1 MGTPTGSDPF
11 AALASELTALGRRL
25 DGIGAELMTLR
36 PEERPVQP
44 AQPAQ
49 AAPPAPPAPVPPSVP
64 GSGWPVHP
72 PQGFQQPGPIAG
84 TVPGPIPGPISGPQP
99 AQAGPWP
106 NPYAPNPYAPN
117 PYAPSPQAPNP
128 YAQAPRPPQPGAPA
142 RPAEPRPPFW
152 TRLSGARLLAW
163 TGGAVTLL
171 GVVMLMVFAA
181 ARGWF
186 PPEARIAL
194 GGVLGV
200 VLVGLAMWLHR
211 KETARTGALALAGT
225 GFATLYLVVAAA
237 MNVFGY
243 LDPWAAVII
252 ALVVAGA
259 GLGIADLWRSQLL
272 ACGVVVGA
280 VALAPALAW
289 GWMLVALALALQLA
303 ALPVLLRRRWGVLM
317 LIAAAGS
324 VLYGIPL
331 AVFDGSASPAEQ
343 VTAIVV
349 SLIVLAVGLGT
360 VVPAARRLPVGMVV
374 PVLAA
379 GPLPALF
386 GGIAIDGWLGAA
398 LAAGAA
404 LALAG
409 LAAVPGLDKQ
419 LRLTATI
426 AAVVGITIATA
437 VALDGST
444 YTIVVLGQAV
454 VGAVTA
460 YVLRSRFAMIVAI
473 VLGVIGWV
481 RALVVDLPLRLLVAP
496 ELPWYGHQHELGAGL
511 AVAALLLVLAWAAL
525 VAGGRLGWIRPTAD
539 SAVIWVP
546 MGLGGLYGATGV
558 VITAALLV
566 APTRD
571 AFTAGHAVVTVSWTI
586 AALVLLARG
595 ISRTALRVAG
605 LVLVGAAVAKLVFFD
620 LGALDGIAR
629 VIAFL
634 GAGLVLLAAGTKYA
648 RMVAEAEREPADND
662 AAAVPGPPEQR

>member
-1 MGTPTGSDPF
+1 MGTPTGPDPF
-11 AALASELTALGRRL
+11 AALAAELTALGRRL
-25 DGIGAELMTLR
+25 DGIGAELMALR
-36 PEERPVQP
+36 PEERP
-44 AQPAQ
+44 AQPA
-49 AAPPAPPAPVPPSVP
+49 PTPAPPPVQGPA
-64 GSGWPVHP
+64 WPAHP
-72 PQGFQQPGPIAG
+72 P
-84 TVPGPIPGPISGPQP
+84 
-99 AQAGPWP
+99 QAGPWPNPHAPSPYAP

-117 PYAPSPQAPNP
+117 PYAPNPYAPNP
-128 YAQAPRPPQPGAPA
+128 YAQNPDAQNPYAQNPYAQNPDAQNPGARAPRPPQPP
-142 RPAEPRPPFW
+142 RPAQQRTPFW

-200 VLVGLAMWLHR
+200 ALVGLAMWLHR
-211 KETARTGALALAGT
+211 RETARTGALAVAGT

-237 MNVFGY
+237 TNVFEY
-243 LDPWAAVII
+243 LDPVVAVVL

-280 VALAPALAW
+280 VVLAPALAW
-289 GWMLVALALALQLA
+289 GWVLVALALALQLA
-303 ALPVLLRRRWGVLM
+303 ALPVLLRKRWVVLM
-317 LIAAAGS
+317 LIAAAGP

-331 AVFDGSASPAEQ
+331 AVFDGSGPSAEQ

-349 SLIVLAVGLGT
+349 GLVVLAVGLAT
-360 VVPAARRLPVGMVV
+360 VVLAARLLPVGMVV
-374 PVLAA
+374 PVLATA
-379 GPLPALF
+379 PLPALF
-386 GGIAIDGWLGAA
+386 GAIAIDGWLGAA

-409 LAAVPGLDKQ
+409 LAVVPGLGNQ
-419 LRLTATI
+419 LRLAATV
-426 AAVVGITIATA
+426 AAVVGISVATA
-437 VALDGST
+437 VALDGSS

-454 VGAVTA
+454 VAAVLA
-460 YVLRSRFAMIVAI
+460 YVVRSRLAMIVAI
-473 VLGVIGWV
+473 VLGVVGWL
-481 RALVVDLPLRLLVAP
+481 RALVVDLPLWLLVAP
-496 ELPWYGHQHELGAGL
+496 ELPWYGHRDGLAAGL
-511 AVAALLLVLAWAAL
+511 GVAALLLVLAWAAL

-558 VITAALLV
+558 VVTAALLID
-566 APTRD
+566 PTRD

-586 AALVLLARG
+586 APLVLLARG

-605 LVLVGAAVAKLVFFD
+605 LVLVAAAVAKLVFFD

-648 RMVAEAEREPADND
+648 RMVAEAERETVDND
-662 AAAVPGPPEQR
+662 ATAVPGAPEQP